1 MLNFKIQSQ
10 LDTYAVN
17 LLIEKNSGG
26 TNMQFKQ
33 ILISKLRIN
42 AANDRHG
49 TLKDESS
56 AIAWLFN
63 NKEQHMKGLA
73 MDIVAKGEI
82 FEPPLIVKQ
91 GEKYDI
97 YDGNRRTTC
106 LKLLKN
112 PKKAPTVELQKYFK
126 KLQGQWD
133 GEFPKKI
140 MCRLENNPE
149 RVDDI
154 LFRRHTGTQNGVGQT
169 TWDDR
174 MKRNFVERTGR
185 GRGRTIADEIEALL
199 EKHNKLPS
207 HRDIPRSTMN
217 RLLSSEEF
225 RSRVGIRFLKGKL
238 SFTHNEAVV
247 SLTLQRIAHDLASRK
262 VVLGDLWKAKGKHG
276 YLDSLEEQGMLPKD
290 GDLLP
295 VNIPDGPN
303 PKPSPN
309 PTPNPPTPSPTPR
322 PKPAPS
328 KQIHLIPS
336 VDYGI
341 NWKGQQTRQKD
352 IWEELQFHLILEQH
366 PNAISVL
373 LRVLIELSV
382 KSYIQETKLQNI
394 HKDDSLAN
402 KINKIADDL
411 LKKKLIEKDYK
422 KSLKKIEQVENLIS
436 VNTLNRYIH
445 YYDLSPSPTHLK
457 AIWDS
462 LSTFVVLCL
471 KA

>member
-1 MLNFKIQSQ
+1 
-10 LDTYAVN
+10 
-17 LLIEKNSGG
+17 
-26 TNMQFKQ
+26 MQFKN
-33 ILISKLRIN
+33 ILISKLRVN

-49 TLKDESS
+49 SLKNESS

-63 NKEQHMKGLA
+63 NKEQHMKSLA
-73 MDIVAKGEI
+73 KDIAAKGVV
-82 FEPPLIVKQ
+82 FEPPLIVRR
-91 GEKYDI
+91 GEKYDV

-106 LKLLKN
+106 LKLLQEPKN
-112 PKKAPTVELQKYFK
+112 APTVELQKFFG
-126 KLQGQWD
+126 KLRDEWK

-140 MCRLENNPE
+140 ICRLETDPD

-154 LFRRHTGTQNGVGQT
+154 LFRRHTGTQSGVGQT

-185 GRGRTIADEIEALL
+185 GKGRTVADAIEAFLGT
-199 EKHNKLPS
+199 ENKLPS

-225 RSRVGIRFLKGKL
+225 RSRVGISFLKGKL
-238 SFTHNEAVV
+238 SFTHDKKVV
-247 SLTLQRIAHDLASRK
+247 ALVLQKIAHDLASRK

-276 YLDSLEEQGMLPKD
+276 YLDNLGEQG
-290 GDLLP
+290 LLP
-295 VNIPDGPN
+295 TDPDLILDNSDSNQIPN
-303 PKPSPN
+303 PKPSPS
-309 PTPNPPTPSPTPR
+309 PVPRPIPKPSPT
-322 PKPAPS
+322 

-336 VDYGI
+336 LDYGI
-341 NWKGQQTRQKD
+341 EWKGRQQRHRE
-352 IWEELQFHLILEQH
+352 IWEELQFYLILEQH

-382 KSYIQETKLQNI
+382 KNYVEATKLSGI
-394 HKDDSLAN
+394 HRDDSLAN
-402 KINKIADDL
+402 KINKVANDL
-411 LKKKLIEKDYK
+411 LQKGAIGKDYK
-422 KSLKKIEQVENLIS
+422 KDLKKIEQAENLIS

-445 YYDLSPSPTHLK
+445 YYDLSPSPKHLK
-457 AIWDS
+457 AIWNS